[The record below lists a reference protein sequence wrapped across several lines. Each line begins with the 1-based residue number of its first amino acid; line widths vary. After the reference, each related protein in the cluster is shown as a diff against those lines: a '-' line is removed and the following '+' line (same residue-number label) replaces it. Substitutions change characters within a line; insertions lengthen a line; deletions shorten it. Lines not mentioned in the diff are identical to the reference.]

1 MAPVV
6 VVYDRS
12 LSMPM
17 NNLFLAAQS
26 KAIERIEALGRSGGR
41 SGDPDHLCAAVAFG
55 PKAALVEPSRLA
67 ELEWDREYGSNL
79 AEALE
84 LALASLNGQ
93 PGRIVLCSDCFA
105 SAHTDESGAVV
116 FSCPPAPETLE
127 RTVEAIRSCGNAG
140 ATIEAIRYRNG
151 DVREDEAWPVV
162 AVRDAILEAGGLVE
176 DIDVD
181 DPVHTTNP
189 NMPWRYS
196 A

>member
-17 NNLFLAAQS
+17 NNLFLPAQS
-26 KAIERIEALGRSGGR
+26 KAVETIEGLGRSA
-41 SGDPDHLCAAVAFG
+41 DPDHLCAAVAFG
-55 PKAALVEPSRLA
+55 ARAALVEPTRLA
-67 ELEWDREYGSNL
+67 ELEWDYEYGSNL
-79 AEALE
+79 ADALQ

-105 SAHTDESGAVV
+105 SAHTDQSGEVV
-116 FSCPPAPETLE
+116 FSCPPAKETLE
-127 RTVEAIRSCGNAG
+127 RTVEAIRSCGDAG
-140 ATIEAIRYRNG
+140 VTIEAFRYRNG
-151 DVREDEAWPVV
+151 EVREDDAWPAV
-162 AVRDAILEAGGLVE
+162 AVLETILEAGGLVE

-189 NMPWRYS
+189 NRPWRYS

>member
-1 MAPVV
+1 
-6 VVYDRS
+6 
-12 LSMPM
+12 M
-17 NNLFLAAQS
+17 NNLFLPAQS
-26 KAIERIEALGRSGGR
+26 KAIETIESLGR

-55 PKAALVEPSRLA
+55 TRAALVEPTRLA
-67 ELEWDREYGSNL
+67 ELKWDYEYGSSL
-79 AEALE
+79 ADALQ

-105 SAHTDESGAVV
+105 SAHTDESGEVV
-116 FSCPPAPETLE
+116 FSCPPAEGTLD
-127 RTVEAIRSCGNAG
+127 RTVAAIRSCGDAG
-140 ATIEAIRYRNG
+140 VTVEAFRYRNG
-151 DVREDEAWPVV
+151 EFREDEAWPVV

-176 DIDVD
+176 DVDVD